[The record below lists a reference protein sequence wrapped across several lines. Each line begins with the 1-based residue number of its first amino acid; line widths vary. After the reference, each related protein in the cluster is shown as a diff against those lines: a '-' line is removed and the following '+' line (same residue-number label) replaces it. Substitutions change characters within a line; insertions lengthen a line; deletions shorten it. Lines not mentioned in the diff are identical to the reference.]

1 MMFIAFAVLAAS
13 IPVAVLVAFA
23 TRRLSAAVP
32 VMLDLW
38 VPAGLL
44 RLSESGAW
52 SAIAGAAA
60 LIAIRKVVVSALSRH
75 P

>member
-1 MMFIAFAVLAAS
+1 MMSIAFALLAAS
-13 IPVAVLVAFA
+13 IPVAVLVALA
-23 TRRLSAAVP
+23 TRRLSTAVP

-38 VPAGLL
+38 VAAGLL
-44 RLSESGAW
+44 RLSESGTW

-60 LIAIRKVVVSALSRH
+60 LIVIRKVVVSALSRH